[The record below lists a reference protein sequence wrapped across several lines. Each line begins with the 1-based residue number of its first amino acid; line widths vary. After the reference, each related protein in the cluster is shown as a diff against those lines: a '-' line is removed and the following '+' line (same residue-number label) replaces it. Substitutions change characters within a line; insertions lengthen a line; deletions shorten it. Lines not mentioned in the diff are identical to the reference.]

1 MHDSAAGE
9 LAGKLAE
16 FPADRRPAALALP
29 ALADSQ
35 FSGNSQTGPLC
46 ALTARTTPPGARW

>member
-9 LAGKLAE
+9 LAGKLTE

-35 FSGNSQTGPLC
+35 FRNSQSGPLC
-46 ALTARTTPPGARW
+46 ALTGRTPPGARW

>member
-9 LAGKLAE
+9 LAGKLTE
-16 FPADRRPAALALP
+16 FPADRRPAALAVP

-35 FSGNSQTGPLC
+35 FRNSQTGPLC

>member
-9 LAGKLAE
+9 LAGKLTE

-35 FSGNSQTGPLC
+35 FRNSQTGPLC